1 MLRFQGLRSRRT
13 RLSEIEEDKPFEITT
28 GMTSEEEMTTR
39 NLPNLRSK
47 RGSKKRS
54 VGKVDKYIKN
64 IDKTEVQ
71 NWNFNDMKT
80 QIDNLRLHSESYEK
94 IQEQI
99 LDILC
104 DKNVGGR
111 LDEEEKEYE
120 EQLAHHMQ
128 LKLKLTNLM
137 AISQKYGQIQ
147 SLEHAVE
154 DAGQLTY
161 RKGRSFKDLLDTL
174 TKDVQLVQRIN
185 LNPDAPQTSPLT
197 KKCSELFSR
206 IMDLK
211 AKYNEENP
219 RIETISTTPAR
230 VEHITSSHTQSRLPK
245 IELST
250 FDGDILGWQSFWE
263 SFSSALGKD
272 PSLTNADKLFYLR
285 SSIRCEEGKAV
296 VQNATGSG
304 DDFDDIVM
312 TLKKRFD
319 RRREAYKIR
328 VK

>member
-1 MLRFQGLRSRRT
+1 
-13 RLSEIEEDKPFEITT
+13 
-28 GMTSEEEMTTR
+28 MTAR
-39 NLPNLRSK
+39 NLPSLRSK

-54 VGKVDKYIKN
+54 IGKVDKYIKN
-64 IDKTEVQ
+64 IEKTEVQ

-80 QIDNLRLHSESYEK
+80 QIGNSRLHSESYEK

-104 DKNVGGR
+104 DENVDGR

-137 AISQKYGQIQ
+137 AISQKYGKIQ

-154 DAGQLTY
+154 DAEQLTY

-174 TKDVQLVQRIN
+174 TKDVQSVQRIN

-211 AKYNEENP
+211 AKYDEENP

-245 IELST
+245 IELPT

-328 VK
+328 VKRIVHQ